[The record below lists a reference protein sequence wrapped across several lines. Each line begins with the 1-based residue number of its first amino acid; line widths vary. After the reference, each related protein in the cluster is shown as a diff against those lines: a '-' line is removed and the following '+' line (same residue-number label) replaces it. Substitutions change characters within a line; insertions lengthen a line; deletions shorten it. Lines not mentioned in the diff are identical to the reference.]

1 MASIDNLDPDSR
13 AILERAMSMNATAS
27 AMGLDPVR
35 QREQQ
40 QLAEDME
47 KINAEAR
54 RRRGAAIMGEN
65 PIQTK
70 APKQAPVRKRKG
82 FASQPSTIPQ
92 QETPIMPAPALPPE
106 QSAAPEHGVDHDA
119 MRNAFAKLTG
129 SNAPVQPV
137 ETPSEPEPPVIPQPV
152 VPETPVATEPPAAP
166 EQHDVH
172 VVPEQELVDLPY
184 DINTSVPDFDAFTR
198 ISRLPSHG
206 LFYPN
211 DLMGQSLK
219 LIDNYALDDINDG
232 TANTRTA
239 LNTIL
244 RRRIRGIDPMDI
256 LTCDETY
263 ILHWLRASSFPER
276 GMIHPGY
283 VCPHCEF
290 DTSDDEDPTHQL
302 RVGFRQLKF
311 TLSKDIKQ
319 LYELHREHGYHT
331 GFIGDG
337 RECHVYVHRL
347 RHATMLNEFIVD
359 WEDEHDVGIPTSLRN
374 VAGIATVVEIEGLD
388 AADELT
394 RMKQKVEY
402 ISELPRKY
410 KKDFENLIIEGTVNC
425 QISVVNTCMRCGGM
439 VETPYPFLIPGF
451 VSGL

>member
-1 MASIDNLDPDSR
+1 MPSMENLKPEDR
-13 AILERAMSMNATAS
+13 EILERAMSMNATAN

-40 QLAEDME
+40 QLAADME
-47 KINAEAR
+47 RKNAEAR
-54 RRRGAAIMGEN
+54 RRRGAAIMGEP
-65 PIQTK
+65 PITANAGNKQT
-70 APKQAPVRKRKG
+70 PFRKRRG
-82 FASQPSTIPQ
+82 FAKQPTDVPQ
-92 QETPIMPAPALPPE
+92 QETQIMPVAALPPE
-106 QSAAPEHGVDHDA
+106 QPAAVKGGVDNGA
-119 MRNAFAKLTG
+119 MRNAFAKLSG
-129 SNAPVQPV
+129 NAPDETVPELIPEPV
-137 ETPSEPEPPVIPQPV
+137 SEPVNNESVPPVSNK
-152 VPETPVATEPPAAP
+152 PEETTT
-166 EQHDVH
+166 VH
-172 VVPEQELVDLPY
+172 VVHEQELVDLPY
-184 DINTSVPDFDAFTR
+184 DMATDTPEFDAFTR
-198 ISRLPSHG
+198 ISRLPSKG

-211 DLMGQSLK
+211 DLLGQSLK

-232 TANTRTA
+232 TANTRTS

-244 RRRIRGIDPMDI
+244 RRRIRGIDPLDI

-290 DTSDDEDPTHQL
+290 DTSDDEDPTHDY

-347 RHATMLNEFIVD
+347 RHATILNDFILD
-359 WEDEHDVGIPTSLRN
+359 WEDAHDAGIPTHLRN
-374 VAGIATVVEIEGLD
+374 IAGIATVVEIEGIDD
-388 AADELT
+388 ADDLT
-394 RMKQKVEY
+394 RMKQKVDY

-410 KKDFENLIIEGTVNC
+410 KREFENLIIEGTVNC
-425 QISVVNTCMRCGGM
+425 QITAVTNCVRCGGV

-451 VSGL
+451 ISGL